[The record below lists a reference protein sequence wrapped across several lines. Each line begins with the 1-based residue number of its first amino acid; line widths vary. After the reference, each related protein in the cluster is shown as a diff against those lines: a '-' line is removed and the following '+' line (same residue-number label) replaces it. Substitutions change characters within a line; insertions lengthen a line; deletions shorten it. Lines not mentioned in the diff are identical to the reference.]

1 DVLRSSLS
9 IIALVS
15 LTACGSQTAT
25 PEPEA
30 DGSLISQSGLKLVPV
45 AQELEFPWGLAGL
58 PNGDLLVT
66 EREGRLRL
74 IRDDV
79 LVDAPLTGLP
89 DDILVAGQ
97 GGLLG
102 IALDPDF
109 ESNRTLYLSYSKD
122 MDGTNTTAVV
132 SATLNDD
139 ASGLTDVTEIFLGE
153 TRETTFHYGS
163 RMAFLPD
170 GSMII
175 TLGDGYRYMED
186 SQDPSLLHGKI
197 ARIMPDGTVP
207 SDNPFSDGG
216 GNPSVWSYGHRNV
229 QGLVYHSASGQL
241 IAHEHGPKGGDELN
255 VIEPGKNYGWPAITY
270 GINYDGTIITD
281 ETEAAGMEQPD
292 VKWVPSI
299 APSGMTVVET
309 AGFEDWTGDLLI
321 GAMNGPAGQK
331 IVRVDIAEDGT
342 IGDTEDLLGDLETGY
357 RDVIST
363 PDAIYVATNP
373 LDGTI
378 YRVEKVS

>member
-1 DVLRSSLS
+1 MLRSSLS

-45 AQELEFPWGLAGL
+45 AEELEFPWGLAGL

-79 LVDAPLTGLP
+79 LVDAPLTVWP

-309 AGFEDWTGDLLI
+309 AGFEDWSGDLLI